1 MIAKVVGALK
11 CVISA
16 AIVTR
21 KLTSG
26 LALAVMVLGLA
37 TTANAQQS
45 TGGIKGTVQGADS
58 SVVVEVVDTARGTTK
73 STVTGSGGNFRF
85 DGLTPGSYEVRV
97 LSAGQVVD
105 SHTVSV
111 NMGGT
116 VTVLMATTE
125 EAIEEIVTTG
135 TRVAALDTRIAESGL
150 IISAD
155 HLLELPVQRDLA
167 RVAMMAPGVSLGDY
181 RFSGRNGGSGGQ
193 NTVSFA
199 GASIAENTSFIN
211 GLNTTNFRD
220 GTDFSTVPFEF
231 YETLQ
236 IKTGGYSAKYGRSL
250 GGVMNARTKSGS
262 NDFTVGANV
271 YYDAQLDTS
280 PETYIAA
287 NDQDDSTNTN
297 FDIFVGGPIIKD
309 RLFYYA
315 LYSNQ
320 DLSQQYAGA
329 LSGRSYDY
337 NIDQGF
343 WGAKI
348 DWFVTDNHHV
358 ELTGF
363 SDTRTGV
370 EGTYDFDYATGQ
382 RTNYVGDTL
391 YEKGGDNWIA
401 TYTGD
406 FTDNIRV
413 AVSYGE
419 NQTERGVSSPTASS
433 PTIYNSTNNG
443 DLEAQGDWT
452 AFNIVIGEDKREM
465 TRIDLSWQIGNHSL
479 DFGIDNEVNTALD
492 LTTNSGNIYYLKVP
506 DNDDLSYTGPS
517 GVPGCIP
524 AECPNGAYARIRDYQ
539 SGGSFETS
547 SIAYYVQ
554 DVWEVSDKLT
564 LELGIRNDSFEN
576 LNSDGDVFV
585 KVDDQWA
592 PRFAAVWDPS
602 GDGRQKIFMNY
613 GLYYL
618 PIAANTNIRMSGGE
632 TYIQD
637 YYDWDG
643 TSGAD
648 DVPTGLGQQ
657 FDQDLFGNGVAPDTR
672 STTDVNIEAMYQ
684 SEFIL
689 GYQYYSDSGIS
700 MGVKG
705 IYRSLETTIE
715 DVAIDAA
722 VISYYDDLGWDTSV
736 NAGDAFNPA
745 DPFATGCGA
754 LPNTAPAPPN
764 PNTRDCGA
772 ADYFGGFHQYVLT
785 NPGNDMNVYIPE
797 QDEYVDL
804 SAEQLLYPT
813 PTRDYAAMEFT
824 FDRPFDGQWA
834 MAASY
839 TWAHSWGN
847 HEGYVKSDNGQDDA
861 GITTNFDQP
870 GLTDHSQGNLP
881 NDRRHTIKAYGSY
894 ALENGLRFGA
904 SLMWQSGRP
913 LSCFAPHPT
922 DGFASAYG
930 SASHFC
936 DLDNDM
942 TFDPITGDYISG
954 DVEAVPRGS
963 IGTTPSLLNVDLNA
977 QYAME
982 AGGVDLLFS
991 LDVFNVFNSENAT
1004 QFNEIYSSSNYG
1016 LARQYQRPRHLRLSV
1031 RAQF

>member
-11 CVISA
+11 CALSA
-16 AIVTR
+16 ATVTR

-26 LALAVMVLGLA
+26 LALAVLVLGLA

-73 STVTGSGGNFRF
+73 STVTGSGGSFRF
-85 DGLTPGSYEVRV
+85 DGLTPGSYEVKV

-105 SHTVSV
+105 RHTVSV
-111 NMGGT
+111 TIGGT
-116 VTVLMATTE
+116 VSVLMATTE

-135 TRVAALDTRIAESGL
+135 TRVAALDTSIAESGL

-181 RFSGRNGGSGGQ
+181 RFSGRNGGAGGQ

-271 YYDAQLDTS
+271 YYSAQLDTS

-287 NDQDDSTNTN
+287 NDQDDNTDTN
-297 FDIFVGGPIIKD
+297 FDVFVGGPIIKD

-320 DLSQQYAGA
+320 DLSQQYAGV
-329 LSGRSYDY
+329 LSGRGYRY
-337 NIDQGF
+337 TVDQGF
-343 WGAKI
+343 WGGKI
-348 DWFVTDNHHV
+348 DWFITDNHHV

-363 SDTRTGV
+363 SDTHTGV
-370 EGTYDFDYATGQ
+370 EGTYDFDSATGDF
-382 RTNYVGDTL
+382 TNYVGDTL
-391 YEKGGDNWIA
+391 YEKGGDNWIV

-406 FTDNIRV
+406 FTDNLRV

-419 NQTERGVSSPTASS
+419 NNFQRGVSSPSAAS
-433 PTIYNSTNNG
+433 PVIYNSTNAG

-452 AFNIVIGEDKREM
+452 AFNIILGEDKREM
-465 TRIDLSWQIGNHSL
+465 TRIDISWQLGNHSL

-492 LTTNSGNIYYLKVP
+492 LTTNSGDIYYLKVP
-506 DNDDLSYTGPS
+506 DNDDGNYIGPS
-517 GVPGCIP
+517 GGVGCTP
-524 AECPNGAYARIRDYQ
+524 AECPNGAYARLRDYQ

-554 DVWEVSDKLT
+554 DVWEVSDRLT

-576 LNSDGDVFV
+576 LNSDGNIFV

-592 PRFAAVWDPS
+592 PRLAAVWDPS

-637 YYDWDG
+637 YFDWDG
-643 TSGAD
+643 SSDAN
-648 DVPTGLGQQ
+648 DVPINLGQQ
-657 FDQDLFGNGVAPDTR
+657 FDQDVFGDGVAPDTR
-672 STTDVNIEAMYQ
+672 STTDTNIEAMYQ
-684 SEFIL
+684 TEFIL
-689 GYQYYSDSGIS
+689 GYQFYSDSGIA

-705 IYRSLETTIE
+705 IYRQLQTTIE

-722 VISYYDDLGWDTSV
+722 VISYYNDTGTWDDTLVGGDTV
-736 NAGDAFNPA
+736 EDV
-745 DPFATGCGA
+745 
-754 LPNTAPAPPN
+754 
-764 PNTRDCGA
+764 
-772 ADYFGGFHQYVLT
+772 FGGFHQYVLT

-797 QDEYVDL
+797 QGEYVDL
-804 SAEQLLYPT
+804 SADQLNYPE
-813 PTRDYAAMEFT
+813 PTRDYTAVEFT

-834 MAASY
+834 MNASY

-870 GLTDHSQGNLP
+870 GLTDASYGNLP

-913 LSCFAPHPT
+913 LNCFAPHPT
-922 DGFASAYG
+922 DVFAAAYG

-936 DLDNDM
+936 DFND
-942 TFDPITGDYISG
+942 DGVNES
-954 DVEAVPRGS
+954 VPRGS
-963 IGTTPSLLNVDLNA
+963 LGTTPSLLNVDLGI
-977 QYAME
+977 QYNME
-982 AGGVDLLFS
+982 AGNFDMLFA
-991 LDVFNVFNSENAT
+991 LDIFNVFNSANPT
-1004 QFNEIYSSSNYG
+1004 QFNEIFASSNYG
-1016 LARQYQRPRHLRLSV
+1016 RIRQYQRPRYLRFSARV
-1031 RAQF
+1031 QF